1 MCASLLCK
9 LLQSLLGGLD
19 QSVEAGGIVDGHLR
33 QHLAVQLDAG
43 LLQAVH
49 EGGVVHTLSTNS
61 VVDAGDP
68 QVAELALLLLTADE
82 SVVAA
87 LHNGLLGIFY
97 PLVTGHDGGT
107 GLGLS
112 IVQTYVERHGGAI
125 EVDSRP
131 GCTDFSLLFP
141 LGEPIN

>member
-82 SVVAA
+82 SVVTA
-87 LHNGLLGIFY
+87 LHNGLLGHAE
-97 PLVTGHDGGT
+97 V
-107 GLGLS
+107 LGLRRVRLDDGARRVVD
-112 IVQTYVERHGGAI
+112 IRGERLFQTMMI
-125 EVDSRP
+125 
-131 GCTDFSLLFP
+131 
-141 LGEPIN
+141 